1 MRNALVLLCLV
12 VGAAAAAQAQD
23 RPAVIVTPGETSTF
37 KAAVQDFR
45 DTSPQPK
52 PGRPAKFRA
61 FIEEG
66 LAFSGAV
73 EALPHAAFL
82 GPEQSATLDGGPPV
96 QCGDWSQVGADALVQ
111 GAISVGTEL
120 VVEYRIWDVTRCK
133 RLARK
138 RYRQPATAD
147 PAVMGRRI
155 ADDIVAAFVG
165 VRGVSATEIAFIS
178 TRRGNSE
185 VFVANV
191 IGSNARAA
199 TANGSIN
206 AFPSWTPSGDGIVY
220 TSYRHQDTP
229 RLFLS
234 SRGRGRPGR
243 LLRSLRGGYAEYRG
257 VFAPDG
263 KSLAV
268 VMSAPGAASDIYRVK
283 LDSTKA
289 TALSRNRAIEIA
301 PSWSPDGR
309 QIAFVSDRTGNPQV
323 YVMNADG
330 SNQRRLTF
338 QGNYNTHPAWSPDGR
353 WIAYETRMPGGNF
366 DIWITDPE
374 GSVVYPLVQHPR
386 SDESPSWAPNSRKL
400 AFSSR
405 RRGRADIYVIDLN
418 GENLRRITEAAGEN
432 TSPSWGP
439 YSR

>member
-1 MRNALVLLCLV
+1 MMVL
-12 VGAAAAAQAQD
+12 AAISGIAQAQD
-23 RPAVIVTPGETSTF
+23 RPAVVITPDGTPATF
-37 KAAVQDFR
+37 KAAVQDFL
-45 DTSPQPK
+45 DTSAQPK
-52 PGRPAKFRA
+52 PGRPAKFRS
-61 FIEEG
+61 FIDDG

-73 EALPHAAFL
+73 DALSHAAFL
-82 GPEQSATLDGGPPV
+82 GPETSSPLDGGPSV
-96 QCGDWSQVGADALVQ
+96 NCGDWAQIGADALVQ
-111 GAISVGTEL
+111 GTLNVGTEL

-147 PAVMGRRI
+147 PSVVGRRI

-165 VRGVSATEIAFIS
+165 VRGVSATELAFIS

-185 VFVANV
+185 VFVMNAD
-191 IGSNARAA
+191 GSNPRAA

-206 AFPSWTPSGDGIVY
+206 AFPSWTPTGDGIVY

-268 VMSAPGAASDIYRVK
+268 VMSAPGAASDIYRVT
-283 LDSTKA
+283 LQSSKA
-289 TALSRNRAIEIA
+289 SALSRNRAIDVGPA
-301 PSWSPDGR
+301 WSPDGKR
-309 QIAFVSDRTGNPQV
+309 LAFVSDRTGAPQV

-338 QGNYNTHPAWSPDGR
+338 QGSYNTHPAWSPDGR
-353 WIAYETRMPGGNF
+353 WIAYESRIGGQF
-366 DIWITDPE
+366 DLWVTDPE

-405 RRGRADIYVIDLN
+405 RRGRADIYVVDLN

-432 TSPSWGP
+432 TAPSWGP
-439 YSR
+439 FSR